1 LDENEIKSTP
11 SEPPQLPQPSRLQR
25 LKDFFCSN
33 WRLIVTWLIIIS
45 VIVVGLLLHIDK
57 GILVV
62 IVFVFGLLAQA
73 FTGLVALIATVPIVG
88 PLIAKV
94 LTLPIF
100 WILNG
105 LGYFVSVVAIKKGYG
120 KDVIN
125 YRFVTIIF
133 LIGFAVGFILAKII

>member
-1 LDENEIKSTP
+1 MVDNEINSTP
-11 SEPPQLPQPSRLQR
+11 SVPPQPPKPGRLQR
-25 LKDFFCSN
+25 LKDFFRSN

-57 GILVV
+57 GIIVV

-73 FTGLVALIATVPIVG
+73 FTGLVALIATVPLVG

-125 YRFVTIIF
+125 YRFVTIVF